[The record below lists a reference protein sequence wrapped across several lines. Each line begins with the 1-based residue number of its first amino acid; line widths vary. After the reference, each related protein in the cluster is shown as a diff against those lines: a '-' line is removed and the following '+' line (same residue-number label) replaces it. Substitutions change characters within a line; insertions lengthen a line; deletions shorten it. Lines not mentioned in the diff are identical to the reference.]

1 MLYRVL
7 KRAIE
12 RKNYDSKEDM
22 AEKLGVLYA
31 SSQLDTMQYEELMN
45 LLNNDERGDN

>member
-12 RKNYDSKEDM
+12 RKNYITKEDM
-22 AEKLGVLYA
+22 AEKINILYA
-31 SSQLDTMQYEELMN
+31 NSQLNTEQYEELIN
-45 LLNNDERGDN
+45 LLNDERGE

>member
-31 SSQLDTMQYEELMN
+31 NNQLDSSQYEELIQ
-45 LLNNDERGDN
+45 LLNNERGDK